1 MKAAVKVVDRAKL
14 TPEDDEALKD
24 EVAILRDLKH
34 DHIVRL
40 FDFYQARFLFVVV
53 FGFGFGFEGTG
64 WRVVGGAWCLSLCVV
79 FTPID

>member
-40 FDFYQARFLFVVV
+40 FDFYQVCCFFY
-53 FGFGFGFEGTG
+53 
-64 WRVVGGAWCLSLCVV
+64 
-79 FTPID
+79 

>member
-1 MKAAVKVVDRAKL
+1 MYVYPQFLPCPACPVRPPHQASGVKAAVKVVDRAKL

-40 FDFYQARFLFVVV
+40 FDFYQVCCFFY
-53 FGFGFGFEGTG
+53 
-64 WRVVGGAWCLSLCVV
+64 
-79 FTPID
+79 